1 MSSAS
6 INSYEISWKL
16 SLTSPILNSHD
27 VHLWKCLFKPD
38 SNEFKESAYLLSEE
52 ELQLADRFVFEHD
65 RERYVYF
72 HGALRVVLSA
82 YTRTPPRLLSFWK
95 NSYGKPHVV
104 RHSGKID
111 VQFSLSH
118 SQDIALIAVTMDEEV
133 GVDVEFIRPMNDARD
148 ITKNY
153 FAFEEQQLLLP
164 LSGDVFNECFFI
176 CWTQKEAF
184 TKAIGKGFSCSLD
197 QFNVPVIKNGR
208 QRCDIKKVSKGEPEA
223 WQFESFT
230 PHPGYVGAL
239 VTRPYSGTLSH
250 YQFGEIFEGGLTTE
264 QISQKPYTSL
274 E

>member
-1 MSSAS
+1 MSSES
-6 INSYEISWKL
+6 INPYEISWKL
-16 SLTSPILNSHD
+16 ALTFPSLNNQD

-38 SNEFKESAYLLSEE
+38 SNEFKKSAYLLSEE
-52 ELQLADRFVFEHD
+52 EFQLADRFVFEHD

-82 YTRTPPRLLSFWK
+82 YTHTPPRLLSFWK

-104 RHSGKID
+104 RHSGKGD

-118 SQDIALIAVTMDEEV
+118 SQDIALIAVALDQEV
-133 GVDVEFIRPMNDARD
+133 GVDVELIRPINDARD

-153 FAFEEQQLLLP
+153 FAVEEQQLLLP
-164 LSGDVFNECFFI
+164 LSDEVLDEYFFI
-176 CWTQKEAF
+176 CWTQKEAYI
-184 TKAIGKGFSCSLD
+184 KAIGKGFSCSLD
-197 QFNVPVIKNGR
+197 QFIVPIIKNGCKK
-208 QRCDIKKVSKGEPEA
+208 CDIRNAFNGESEA
-223 WQFESFT
+223 WRFESFT

-239 VTRPYSGTLSH
+239 VTRPYSGVLSH
-250 YQFGEIFEGGLTTE
+250 YQFGEIFEGGITTE